1 MTELMKKIIYAFVAI
16 VSMMGTYSCTNL
28 DEEIYSQLPAEGF
41 FTNEESLLKNV
52 GRAYAWLSS
61 SSWSNGYLQ
70 HMGVW
75 MNDMITTD
83 EAIIPYREG
92 GLWWDNGVWIQD
104 HMHSWDYT
112 HDGVWRTYSFVMDG
126 VTRCNQILYQMEQA
140 NVEFDGSEKLVAEVK
155 MVRAYLYL
163 KGIDWFRNLPLVTSF
178 TDTELPSQVAPKKL
192 FEFLEKEIKE
202 NVDFLEDAPTAA
214 NYGRVTKAAAYT
226 MLAKLY
232 INAETW
238 IGTAMWKEASE
249 ACDKVMQFSSL
260 KLEPDY
266 FTNFAVQ
273 NENSTECIWAIPL
286 EASITGTFPLHNI
299 TLQTLSQQT
308 FNIQNFCWD
317 GACGLEWLYNSYGEG
332 DARIGS
338 WLVGPQYDKSGNPLM
353 VTPTRQLTY
362 TPYVGPIFDMSNPA
376 LLDSGVRMCKWEYE
390 DGLSYQAMS
399 NDFPIYRLA
408 DVYLLKAEC
417 LMRIN
422 GGSANSDAVK
432 YANYVRS
439 RAGATPYTTATLNLD
454 ELLRERARELCWEGH
469 RRQDQVRFGT
479 FSKPWDNKDNT
490 DSYRDIYPIPYR
502 AMNTN
507 SNLKQN
513 PGY

>member
-1 MTELMKKIIYAFVAI
+1 MNAIMKRIIRKA
-16 VSMMGTYSCTNL
+16 VSALGLVCALACTNL
-28 DEEIYSQLPAEGF
+28 DEQIYSQLPADGF
-41 FTNEESLLKNV
+41 FTNEEALLKNV

-61 SSWSNGYLQ
+61 DSWSNGYLQ

-75 MNDMITTD
+75 MNDIITTD

-126 VTRCNQILYQMEQA
+126 VTRCNQILYQMNEA

-163 KGIDWFRNLPLVTSF
+163 KGIDWFRNLPLVTDF
-178 TDTELPSQVAPKKL
+178 TNTELPSQVAPQEL
-192 FEFLEKEIKE
+192 FNFIEKEIKD
-202 NVDFLEDAPTAA
+202 NVDYLEDAPTSA

-232 INAETW
+232 INAQTW
-238 IGTAMWKEASE
+238 VGKAMWAEASQ
-249 ACDKVMQFSSL
+249 ACDKVMAFSSL
-260 KLEPDY
+260 QLEKDY
-266 FTNFAVQ
+266 FANFAVN
-273 NENSTECIWAIPL
+273 NENSQECIWAIPL
-286 EASITGTFPLHNI
+286 EASITNTFPLHNI

-317 GACGLEWLYNSYGEG
+317 GACALEWLWNSYGEG
-332 DARIGS
+332 DKRIKS
-338 WLVGPQYDKSGNPLM
+338 WLEGPQVDKAGNPLM

-362 TPYVGPIFDMSNPA
+362 TPFVGPVFDMANPA

-390 DGLSYQAMS
+390 DGLSYMAMS

-408 DVYLLKAEC
+408 DIYLLKAEA
-417 LMRIN
+417 LMRAN
-422 GGSANSDAVK
+422 GGAANADAVK
-432 YANYVRS
+432 YANLVRS
-439 RAGATPYTTATLNLD
+439 RAGAAEYTTATLTLD
-454 ELLRERARELCWEGH
+454 ELLSERARELCWEGH

-479 FSKPWDNKDNT
+479 FSKPWDNKTNT
-490 DSYRDIYPIPYR
+490 DSYRDLYPIPQR
-502 AMNTN
+502 AMTTN
-507 SNLKQN
+507 NKLVQN

>member
-1 MTELMKKIIYAFVAI
+1 MKKIAYVLAI
-16 VSMMGTYSCTNL
+16 LASFSGMFSCTNL
-28 DEEIYSQLPAEGF
+28 DEEIYSELPADGF
-41 FTNEESLLKNV
+41 FTDESSLLKNV

-61 SSWSNGYLQ
+61 DSWSNGYLQ

-75 MNDMITTD
+75 MNDLITTD

-104 HMHSWDYT
+104 HRHSWDYT

-126 VTRCNQILYQMEQA
+126 VTRCNQILYQMDEA
-140 NVEFDGSEKLVAEVK
+140 GVNFEGSEKLVAEVK

-163 KGIDWFRNLPLVTSF
+163 KGIDWFRNLPLVTDF
-178 TDTELPSQVAPKKL
+178 TDSELPSQVEPRVL
-192 FEFLEKEIKE
+192 FDFIESEIKD
-202 NVDFLEDAPTAA
+202 NIRYLEDAPTSE

-232 INAETW
+232 INAKVW
-238 IGTAMWKEASE
+238 IDKEMWQEASD
-249 ACDKVMQFSSL
+249 ACDKVMQFSTL
-260 KLEPDY
+260 ELEPDY
-266 FTNFAVQ
+266 FANFAVH
-273 NENSTECIWAIPL
+273 NEGSKECIWAIPL
-286 EASITGTFPLHNI
+286 EASITNTFPLHNI

-308 FNIQNFCWD
+308 FNILNFCWD
-317 GACGLEWLYNSYGEG
+317 GVCALQWLWDSYGDG
-332 DARIGS
+332 DARKKS
-338 WLVGPQYDKSGNPLM
+338 WLEGPQYDKDGKPLM
-353 VTPTRQLTY
+353 VSPGRQLTY
-362 TPYVGPIFDMSNPA
+362 TPYVGPIYDQVNPA
-376 LLDSGVRMCKWEYE
+376 ALDSGVRMCKWEYE

-417 LMRIN
+417 LMRLN
-422 GGSANSDAVK
+422 GGTATQEAVS
-432 YANYVRS
+432 YANRVRD
-439 RAGATPYTTATLNLD
+439 RAGAEEYDNASLTLD

-490 DSYRDIYPIPYR
+490 DSYRDVYPIPYR

-513 PGY
+513 LGYVK